1 MHRRAAGSPQPCTPR
16 HCARRGCG
24 GRTLST
30 PLSIEEI
37 TLRFDS
43 GTLLLDGLSQGLAP
57 GLDAPP
63 PGCAWDARVHRFRAP
78 GYRYR
83 EVVTALT
90 RWARAGHGAFTD
102 TARRYNALA
111 LSHRAERQAFAHQ
124 REAITAWKAKGSR
137 GVVVLPTGA
146 GKSYVAEMAIASV
159 QRSALVVAPTLDLM
173 NQWYDVLVTAFGA
186 KVGLLGGGYHEPED
200 LTVSTYDSAYIHM
213 ERLGDRWGL
222 VVFDECHHLP
232 SPTYLMAAEMSLAP
246 YRLGLTATL
255 ERSDGREALLDERV
269 GPLVYAKGIKD
280 LAGEYLAD
288 YDVETVFVD
297 LTPEEAE
304 AYTEARGVYKDFLY
318 EKGISMAGPD
328 GWGRFVMMSSR
339 SPEGR
344 RAFLAYR
351 EQKQISLASRGK
363 LMVLEG
369 LFRQHAKD
377 RTIVFTNDN
386 DTVYAISRTF
396 LIPAITHQTDIK
408 ERKEVLDRFN
418 AGAYPAIVTSRVLN
432 EGVNIPEASVAIIL
446 SGTASVRE
454 HVQRLG
460 RILRRREGKRA
471 VLYEVITR
479 GTVEEHQSG
488 RRREHDAYR

>member
-1 MHRRAAGSPQPCTPR
+1 MSADAP
-16 HCARRGCG
+16 
-24 GRTLST
+24 
-30 PLSIEEI
+30 PL
-37 TLRFDS
+37 TLRFEA
-43 GTLLLDGLSQGLAP
+43 GTLVLEGLAQGLRA

-63 PGCAWDARVHRFRAP
+63 PGCLWDARVSRYRAP

-83 EVVTALT
+83 DVVTALT
-90 RWARAGHGAFTD
+90 RWARAGHGDFRD
-102 TARRYNALA
+102 EARRYGA
-111 LSHRAERQAFAHQ
+111 LSLTHRAERSAFEHQ
-124 REAITAWKAKGSR
+124 REAVAAWKAKGSR

-146 GKSYVAEMAIASV
+146 GKSYVAEMAILAA
-159 QRSALVVAPTLDLM
+159 QRSALVVVPTLDLM

-186 KVGLLGGGYHEPED
+186 KVGLLGGGYHEIED
-200 LTVSTYDSAYIHM
+200 LTVSTYDSAHIHM

-232 SPTYLMAAEMSLAP
+232 SPTYLTAAEMSIAP
-246 YRLGLTATL
+246 FRLGLTATL
-255 ERSDGREALLDERV
+255 ERADGGEKLLDERV
-269 GPLVYAKGIKD
+269 GPLVYARGIKD

-288 YDVETVFVD
+288 YDVETVLVD

-304 AYTEARGVYKDFLY
+304 TYAESRALYKDFLY
-318 EKGISMAGPD
+318 AQGIRMAAPD
-328 GWGRFVMMSSR
+328 GWARFLAASSR

-351 EQKQISLASRGK
+351 EQKQISLASKAK
-363 LMVLEG
+363 LQVLEG
-369 LFRQHAKD
+369 LFRQHARD

-386 DTVYAISRTF
+386 DTVYTISRAF
-396 LIPAITHQTDIK
+396 LIPAITHQTDVK
-408 ERKEVLDRFN
+408 ERREVLERFN
-418 AGAYPAIVTSRVLN
+418 AGSYPAIVTSRVLN
-432 EGVNIPEASVAIIL
+432 EGVNIPEARVAIIL

-460 RILRRREGKRA
+460 RILRRAENKRA

>member
-1 MHRRAAGSPQPCTPR
+1 MRWRLHPSRG
-16 HCARRGCG
+16 ARYDGARVA
-24 GRTLST
+24 TA
-30 PLSIEEI
+30 EI

-43 GTLLLDGLSQGLAP
+43 GTLVIEGLPSALIA
-57 GLDAPP
+57 GLDAAPA
-63 PGCAWDARVHRFRAP
+63 GCLWDARIGRWRAP

-83 EVVTALT
+83 DVVTALT
-90 RWARAGHGAFTD
+90 RWSRAGHGRFTD
-102 TARRYNALA
+102 GARRYNALT
-111 LSHRAERQAFAHQ
+111 LTHRAERQAFDHQ
-124 REAITAWKAKGSR
+124 REAVAAWRAKGAR

-173 NQWYDVLVTAFGA
+173 NQWYEVLVTAFGE

-232 SPTYLMAAEMSLAP
+232 SPTYLMAAEMSVAP
-246 YRLGLTATL
+246 FRLGLTATL
-255 ERSDGREALLDERV
+255 ERADGRESLLDDRV
-269 GPLVYAKGIKD
+269 GSVVYAKGIKD
-280 LAGEYLAD
+280 LAGQYLAD
-288 YDVETVFVD
+288 YDVETLFVD
-297 LTPEEAE
+297 LTPEEST
-304 AYTEARGVYKDFLY
+304 AYTEARALYKDFVY
-318 EKGISMAGPD
+318 AQGISMARPD

-351 EQKQISLASRGK
+351 EQKQISLASQGK
-363 LMVLEG
+363 LAVLEG
-369 LFRQHAKD
+369 LFRQHARD

-386 DTVYAISRTF
+386 DTVYAISRRF

-408 ERKEVLDRFN
+408 ERKEILDRFN
-418 AGAYPAIVTSRVLN
+418 AGAYPAVVTSRVLN

-471 VLYEVITR
+471 LLYEVITR

>member
-1 MHRRAAGSPQPCTPR
+1 MTAA
-16 HCARRGCG
+16 
-24 GRTLST
+24 
-30 PLSIEEI
+30 EI

-43 GTLLLDGLSQGLAP
+43 GTLVIEGLPSTLAA
-57 GLDAPP
+57 GLDAAPA
-63 PGCAWDARVHRFRAP
+63 GCLWDARIGRWRAP
-78 GYRYR
+78 AFRYR

-90 RWARAGHGAFTD
+90 RWSRAGHGSFTD
-102 TARRYNALA
+102 GARRYNALT
-111 LSHRAERQAFAHQ
+111 LTHRAERQAFDHQ
-124 REAITAWKAKGSR
+124 REAVEAWRSKGSR

-173 NQWYDVLVTAFGA
+173 NQWYEVLVTAFGER
-186 KVGLLGGGYHEPED
+186 VGLLGGGYHEPED

-232 SPTYLMAAEMSLAP
+232 SPTYLMAAEMSVAP
-246 YRLGLTATL
+246 FRLGLTATL
-255 ERSDGREALLDERV
+255 ERADGRESLLDDRV
-269 GPLVYAKGIKD
+269 GPVVYAKGIKD
-280 LAGEYLAD
+280 LAGQYLAD
-288 YDVETVFVD
+288 YDVETLFVD
-297 LTPEEAE
+297 LTPEEST
-304 AYTEARGVYKDFLY
+304 AYTEARALYKEFVYSQ
-318 EKGISMAGPD
+318 GISMARPD

-351 EQKQISLASRGK
+351 EQKQISLASQGK
-363 LMVLEG
+363 LAVLEG

-386 DTVYAISRTF
+386 DTVYAISRRF

-408 ERKEVLDRFN
+408 ERKEILDRFN
-418 AGAYPAIVTSRVLN
+418 SGAYPAVVTSRVLN

-471 VLYEVITR
+471 LLYEVITR

>member
-1 MHRRAAGSPQPCTPR
+1 M
-16 HCARRGCG
+16 
-24 GRTLST
+24 ST
-30 PLSIEEI
+30 VEI

-43 GTLLLDGLSQGLAP
+43 GTLLLDGLGQGGAP
-57 GLDAPP
+57 GLDAPL
-63 PGCAWDARVHRFRAP
+63 PGCLWDPRIGRFRAP

-83 EVVTALT
+83 EVMTALT
-90 RWARAGHGAFTD
+90 RWSRAGHGAFAD
-102 TARRYNALA
+102 NARKYNTLTLA
-111 LSHRAERQAFAHQ
+111 HRAERQAFDHQ
-124 REAITAWKAKGSR
+124 REAIAAWKAKGSR

-146 GKSYVAEMAIASV
+146 GKSYVAEMAIISL

-186 KVGLLGGGYHEPED
+186 KVGLLGGGYHEIED
-200 LTVSTYDSAYIHM
+200 LTVSTYDSAYLHM
-213 ERLGDRWGL
+213 ERYGDRWGL
-222 VVFDECHHLP
+222 IVFDECHHLP

-255 ERSDGREALLDERV
+255 ERADGREALLDERV
-269 GPLVYAKGIKD
+269 GPRVYSRGIKD

-288 YDVETVFVD
+288 YDVQTVLVD
-297 LTPEEAE
+297 LTPEEST
-304 AYTEARGVYKDFLY
+304 AYTEARAVYKGFVYDM
-318 EKGISMAGPD
+318 GISMGSPD

-363 LMVLEG
+363 LQVLEG
-369 LFRQHAKD
+369 LFRQHARE

-386 DTVYAISRTF
+386 ETVYTISRTF
-396 LIPAITHQTDIK
+396 LIPAITHQTDVK
-408 ERKEVLDRFN
+408 ERKEILARFN
-418 AGAYPAIVTSRVLN
+418 AGEYPAVVTSRVLN

-460 RILRRREGKRA
+460 RILRRAEGKRA

>member
-1 MHRRAAGSPQPCTPR
+1 MSAVQIS
-16 HCARRGCG
+16 
-24 GRTLST
+24 
-30 PLSIEEI
+30 
-37 TLRFDS
+37 LRFDS
-43 GTLLLDGLSQGLAP
+43 GTLLVDGLDESLCEGLA
-57 GLDAPP
+57 APP
-63 PGCAWDARVHRFRAP
+63 AGCVWDARVKRFRAP
-78 GYRYR
+78 AWRYR
-83 EVVTALT
+83 DVVTALT
-90 RWARAGHGAFTD
+90 RWSRAGHGTFTD
-102 TARRYNALA
+102 GARRYNVLTLA
-111 LSHRAERQAFAHQ
+111 QRAERQAYDHQ
-124 REAITAWKAKGSR
+124 REAIAAWQAKGSR

-159 QRSALVVAPTLDLM
+159 QRGALVVAPTLDLM
-173 NQWYDVLVTAFGA
+173 NQWYEVLVTAFGV
-186 KVGLLGGGYHEPED
+186 KVGLLGGGYHEIED

-232 SPTYLMAAEMSLAP
+232 SPTYLHAAEMSLAP

-255 ERSDGREALLDERV
+255 ERSDGREALLDDRV
-269 GPLVYAKGIKD
+269 GPVVYAKGIKD

-297 LTPEEAE
+297 LTPEEAA
-304 AYTEARGVYKDFLY
+304 AYTDTRATYKNFLWD
-318 EKGISMAGPD
+318 KGISMAGPD

-351 EQKQISLASRGK
+351 EQKQISLASKGK
-363 LMVLEG
+363 LAVLEG

-377 RTIVFTNDN
+377 RTLVFTNDN
-386 DTVYAISRTF
+386 DTVYTISRTF
-396 LIPAITHQTDIK
+396 LIPAVTHQTDIK
-408 ERKEVLDRFN
+408 ERKEILDRFN
-418 AGAYPAIVTSRVLN
+418 SGAYPAIVTSRVLN

>member
-1 MHRRAAGSPQPCTPR
+1 MTAAV
-16 HCARRGCG
+16 
-24 GRTLST
+24 
-30 PLSIEEI
+30 
-37 TLRFDS
+37 TLRFDA
-43 GTLLLDGLSQGLAP
+43 GTLVLEGLGRELAP
-57 GLDAPP
+57 GLEMPP
-63 PGCAWDARVHRFRAP
+63 TGCVWDVRIGRYRAP
-78 GYRYR
+78 AWRYR
-83 EVVTALT
+83 EVLTALT
-90 RWARAGHGAFTD
+90 RWSRAGHGSVED
-102 TARRYNALA
+102 RARRYNNLALA
-111 LSHRAERQAFAHQ
+111 HRAERKAFTHQ
-124 REAITAWKAKGSR
+124 EEAIARWKAAGQR

-159 QRSALVVAPTLDLM
+159 QRSALVVAPTLDLV
-173 NQWYDVLVTAFGA
+173 NQWFDVLVTAFGT
-186 KVGLLGGGYHEPED
+186 KVGILGGGYHEAED
-200 LTVSTYDSAYIHM
+200 LTVATYDSAWMHM

-232 SPTYLMAAEMSLAP
+232 SPTYLTAAEMSLAP

-255 ERSDGREALLDERV
+255 ERADGMHARLDDRV
-269 GPLVYAKGIKD
+269 GPVVYTRGIKD
-280 LAGEYLAD
+280 LAGQYLAD

-304 AYTEARGVYKDFLY
+304 AYTENRALYKGFLY
-318 EKGISMAGPD
+318 DNGINMARPE

-363 LMVLEG
+363 LLVLEG
-369 LFRQHAKD
+369 LFRQHARD

-386 DTVYAISRTF
+386 DTVYTISRTF
-396 LIPAITHQTDIK
+396 LIPAITHQTDVK
-408 ERKEVLDRFN
+408 ERKEIIDRFN
-418 AGAYPAIVTSRVLN
+418 AGAYPAVVTSRVLN
-432 EGVNIPEASVAIIL
+432 EGVNIPEAAVAIVL

>member
-1 MHRRAAGSPQPCTPR
+1 MSGVR
-16 HCARRGCG
+16 HKA
-24 GRTLST
+24 
-30 PLSIEEI
+30 PEV
-37 TLRFDS
+37 TLRFDA
-43 GTLLLDGLSQGLAP
+43 GTLAIEGVGLSLVPGLAAIP
-57 GLDAPP
+57 S
-63 PGCAWDARVHRFRAP
+63 GCLWDARVGQYRAP

-83 EVVTALT
+83 EVVTAFT
-90 RWARAGHGAFTD
+90 RWSRGGHGDFRD
-102 TARRYNALA
+102 EARRYNPLT
-111 LSHRAERQAFAHQ
+111 LHHRAERAAFEHQ
-124 REAITAWKAKGSR
+124 REALTAWKARGNR

-146 GKSYVAEMAIASV
+146 GKSYVAEMAIMSA

-173 NQWYDVLVTAFGA
+173 NQWYDVLVTAFGE
-186 KVGLLGGGYHEPED
+186 KVGLLGGGYYEPGD

-222 VVFDECHHLP
+222 VIFDEVHHLP
-232 SPTYLMAAEMSLAP
+232 GPSYLTAAECSIAP

-255 ERSDGREALLDERV
+255 ERADGREKLLDERV
-269 GPLVYAKGIKD
+269 GPLVYSRGIKD
-280 LAGEYLAD
+280 LAGAYLAD

-304 AYTEARGVYKDFLY
+304 AYSENRGLYKDFLY
-318 EKGISMAGPD
+318 ANSINMASPE

-363 LMVLEG
+363 VMVLEG
-369 LFRQHAKD
+369 LIRQHAKD
-377 RTIVFTNDN
+377 RVLIFTNDN
-386 DTVYAISRTF
+386 DTVYTISRTF

-408 ERKEVLDRFN
+408 ERKELLDRFN
-418 AGAYPAIVTSRVLN
+418 AGQYPALVTSRVLN
-432 EGVNIPEASVAIIL
+432 EGVNIPAANVAIIL

-460 RILRRREGKRA
+460 RILRRQENKRA

>member
-1 MHRRAAGSPQPCTPR
+1 MAPV
-16 HCARRGCG
+16 
-24 GRTLST
+24 
-30 PLSIEEI
+30 EI

-43 GTLLLDGLSQGLAP
+43 GTLVLDGLPSTLCA

-63 PGCAWDARVHRFRAP
+63 PGCLWDGRVSRWRAP
-78 GYRYR
+78 GFRYR
-83 EVVTALT
+83 EVLTALT
-90 RWARAGHGAFTD
+90 RWSRGAHGSFTD
-102 TARRYNALA
+102 AARRYNALA
-111 LSHRAERQAFAHQ
+111 LRHRAERQAFDHQ
-124 REAITAWKAKGSR
+124 REAVDAWRAKGSR
-137 GVVVLPTGA
+137 GVVVLPTGS

-173 NQWYDVLVTAFGA
+173 NQWYEVLVTAFGA
-186 KVGLLGGGYHEPED
+186 RVGLLGGGYHEPED

-222 VVFDECHHLP
+222 VIFDECHHLP
-232 SPTYLMAAEMSLAP
+232 SPTYLMAAEMSVAP
-246 YRLGLTATL
+246 FRLGLTATL
-255 ERSDGREALLDERV
+255 ERADGREALLDDRV
-269 GPLVYAKGIKD
+269 GSVVYAKGIKD

-288 YDVETVFVD
+288 YDVETLLVD
-297 LTPEEAE
+297 LTPEESA
-304 AYTEARGVYKDFLY
+304 AYTEARALYKDFVWSQ
-318 EKGISMAGPD
+318 GISMASPD

-363 LMVLEG
+363 LAVLEG

-386 DTVYAISRTF
+386 ETVYAISRSF
-396 LIPAITHQTDIK
+396 LIPAITHQTDLK
-408 ERKEVLDRFN
+408 ERKEILERFN
-418 AGAYPAIVTSRVLN
+418 SGAYPAVVTSRVLN

-446 SGTASVRE
+446 SGTSSVRE

-460 RILRRREGKRA
+460 RILRRAEGKRA